1 MEPRLKRDHTQLL
14 EELSAAYSERF
25 PRSAE
30 LGRRAAHV
38 MVDGG
43 SHGVRLNRPFPV
55 RIESAQG
62 AYLHDADGHQMLDF
76 WQGHFT
82 NILGNNPAL
91 VTSVLA
97 AAFASG
103 TGLQHGQTE
112 ALQIETAELL
122 CTALHAD
129 KVRFTTS
136 GSLATM
142 YAIMLA
148 RAFTGRDRVLK
159 VCGGWHGAQPWGLK
173 GVYFAAGPEP
183 WGPESEGLSA
193 HLSDEVVLT
202 RFNDPEALSEHFRL
216 HGERLACMIVEPFAG
231 AGNFMLGTPEYLRT
245 ARELADRYGTL
256 LIFDE
261 VISGFRFRA
270 GDLGS
275 LYGIRPD
282 LATVG
287 KIVGGGMP
295 VAAVAGRGD
304 VLALCGSEGGNRVA
318 FSGGTYSAHPASLLA
333 AKTMVAYLVEHEAEV
348 YPRLAELGAKM
359 RRVIA
364 EAFAAEGVPARC
376 TGEPNEL
383 VSGCSLAAVHFPYDQ
398 GMALD
403 SPHVVRDPAFCDTV
417 LSQKVF
423 QLALLLEDVHTLY
436 GSCAASVAHSDADM
450 ERLGEACRAAA
461 RRMATGWPRS
471 FG

>member
-1 MEPRLKRDHTQLL
+1 MEPHLKRDHAQLI
-14 EELSAAYSERF
+14 EELSAAYTERF
-25 PRSAE
+25 PLSAE
-30 LGRRAAHV
+30 LGRRARQV

-55 RIESAQG
+55 RIESAEG
-62 AYLHDADGHQMLDF
+62 AYIHDADGHQILDF

-82 NILGNNPAL
+82 NILGNNPAA

-122 CTALHAD
+122 CAALHAD
-129 KVRFTTS
+129 KIRFTTS

-148 RAFTGRDRVLK
+148 KAFTGRALVLK
-159 VCGGWHGAQPWGLK
+159 VAGGWHGSQPWGLK
-173 GVYFAAGPEP
+173 GVYFADGPQP

-193 HLSDEVVLT
+193 HITDEVVLT
-202 RFNDPEALSEHFRL
+202 RFNDPEALTEHFRI
-216 HGERLACMIVEPFAG
+216 HGKRLACLIVEPLAG
-231 AGNFMLGTPEYLRT
+231 IGSFVLGTPEYLHT
-245 ARELADRYGTL
+245 ARQLADRYGTL

-270 GDLGS
+270 GDLGF
-275 LYGIRPD
+275 LYDIRPD
-282 LATVG
+282 LVTVG
-287 KIVGGGMP
+287 KVIGGGMP

-304 VLALCGSEGGNRVA
+304 VLALCGSQGGNRVA

-333 AKTMVAYLVEHEAEV
+333 AKTMVSYLVEHETEV
-348 YPRLAELGAKM
+348 YPRLAELGASM
-359 RRVIA
+359 RCMIV
-364 EAFAAEGVPARC
+364 EAFAAEGVLARC

-383 VSGCSLAAVHFPYDQ
+383 VSGCSLTAVHFPYDEAIA
-398 GMALD
+398 MH
-403 SPHVVRDPAFCDTV
+403 SPHVLKDPAFCDTV
-417 LSQKVF
+417 LSQKVL
-423 QLALLLEDVHTLY
+423 QLALLLEDVYTLH
-436 GSCAASVAHSDADM
+436 GGCAASVAHSDADM
-450 ERLGEACRAAA
+450 ERLGEACRAVA
-461 RRMATGWPRS
+461 RRIKPYL
-471 FG
+471 

>member
-1 MEPRLKRDHTQLL
+1 MERDLKRDHTQLI
-14 EELSAAYSERF
+14 EELSVAYTERF
-25 PRSAE
+25 PRSAA
-30 LGRRAAHV
+30 LDRRATRA

-43 SHGVRLNRPFPV
+43 SHNVRLNRPFPV
-55 RIESAQG
+55 RIDSARG
-62 AYLHDADGHQMLDF
+62 AYIHDADGHDILDF
-76 WQGHFT
+76 WQGHFA
-82 NILGNNPAL
+82 NILGHNPAA

-103 TGLQHGQTE
+103 TGLQHGLTDQ
-112 ALQIETAELL
+112 LQIETAELL
-122 CTALHAD
+122 CQCLQAE

-148 RAFTGRDRVLK
+148 KAFTGRDRVLK
-159 VCGGWHGAQPWGLK
+159 VGGGWHGAQPWGLK
-173 GVYFAAGPEP
+173 GVNFAAGPQP
-183 WGPESEGLSA
+183 WRLESEGLSA
-193 HLSDEVVLT
+193 HLTDEVVVT
-202 RFNDPEALSEHFRL
+202 RFNDPEALTEDFRI
-216 HGERLACMIVEPFAG
+216 HGERLACLIVEPFAG

-245 ARELADRYGTL
+245 ARELADRYGAL

-261 VISGFRFRA
+261 VISAFRFRA
-270 GDLGS
+270 GDLGF

-282 LATVG
+282 LVTVA

-318 FSGGTYSAHPASLLA
+318 FLGGTYSAHPASLLA
-333 AKTMVAYLVEHEAEV
+333 AKTMVSYLVEHEAEV
-348 YPRLAELGAKM
+348 YPRLAELGADM

-383 VSGCSLAAVHFPYDQ
+383 VTGCSMTSVHFPYDERT
-398 GMALD
+398 ALD
-403 SPHVVRDPAFCDTV
+403 SPHVVRDPAFCDTA
-417 LSQKVF
+417 LNQKVF
-423 QLALLLEDVHTLY
+423 QLALLLEDVYTLY
-436 GSCAASVAHSDADM
+436 GSCAASVAHSDADI
-450 ERLGEACRAAA
+450 ERLGEACQAAA
-461 RRMATGWPRS
+461 RRIKPYL
-471 FG
+471 

>member
-1 MEPRLKRDHTQLL
+1 VQRDHASLV
-14 EELSAAYSERF
+14 EELSAAYTERF

-30 LGRRAAHV
+30 LDRRATQV
-38 MVDGG
+38 MIDGG

-55 RIESAQG
+55 RIDSAQG
-62 AYLHDADGHQMLDF
+62 AYIRDADGHEILDF

-82 NILGNNPAL
+82 NILGNNPAV

-97 AAFASG
+97 AAFASR

-112 ALQIETAELL
+112 PLQIETAELL
-122 CTALHAD
+122 CACLHAD
-129 KVRFTTS
+129 KIRFTTS

-148 RAFTGRDRVLK
+148 KAFTGRDLVLK
-159 VCGGWHGAQPWGLK
+159 VGGGWHGAQPWGLK
-173 GVYFAAGPEP
+173 GVYFADGAEP
-183 WGPESEGLSA
+183 WGLESEGLSA
-193 HLSDEVVLT
+193 HLTDEVIVT
-202 RFNDPEALSEHFRL
+202 RFNDPEALSEHFRIY
-216 HGERLACMIVEPFAG
+216 GERLACFIVEPLAG
-231 AGNFMLGTPEYLRT
+231 AGSFVLGTPEYLRT

-270 GDLGS
+270 GDLGF

-282 LATVG
+282 LVTVG

-333 AKTMVAYLVEHEAEV
+333 AKTMVSYLVAHEAEV
-348 YPRLAELGAKM
+348 YPHLAELGAEM

-364 EAFAAEGVPARC
+364 EAFAAEGVHAHC

-383 VSGCSLAAVHFPYDQ
+383 VSGCSMTAVHFPYDEE
-398 GMALD
+398 MALD
-403 SPHVVRDPAFCDTV
+403 SPHVLRDPAFCDTA
-417 LSQKVF
+417 LNQKVF
-423 QLALLLEDVHTLY
+423 QLALLLEDVYTLY
-436 GSCAASVAHSDADM
+436 GSCAVSVAHSSADM
-450 ERLGEACRAAA
+450 ERLGEACQAAA
-461 RRMATGWPRS
+461 RRITPYL
-471 FG
+471 